1 MKKSFFFAAL
11 LALLMTACSQ
21 KPRPTE
27 NHDTDSIYGQQP
39 GDSTRYGLACDGCT
53 DSVLVLL
60 PYTTH
65 ELDTFDIID
74 AFQEHRIY
82 GRPNIGDDL
91 AVIVNPDSTSQ
102 ALMVINLSKLKEQ
115 WCYQVTPT
123 WNRQPSDRP
132 VRPIPDSI
140 RQRFMAPREYG
151 MHLKNGGIVMSS
163 GAYHQQSNEAMSPVK
178 YPPVKRYASWKFF
191 NGRLILIPDT
201 ASHQEPDT
209 AVIELLRRDS
219 LVLRFRDH
227 VQSYYRKKTL

>member
-11 LALLMTACSQ
+11 LVLLMTACSQ
-21 KPRPTE
+21 QPRPIKH
-27 NHDTDSIYGQQP
+27 NDTANIYGQQP
-39 GDSTRYGLACDGCT
+39 GDSTRYGLAGDGCT

-60 PYTTH
+60 PYTHH

-74 AFQEHRIY
+74 AYQEHRIY
-82 GRPNIGDDL
+82 GRPKIGDDL

-132 VRPIPDSI
+132 ARPIPDSI

-151 MHLKNGGIVMSS
+151 MHLKNGGVVMSS
-163 GAYHQQSNEAMSPVK
+163 GAYHQQNNDAMSPVK
-178 YPPVKRYASWKFF
+178 YPPVKRYAAWKFF

-201 ASHQEPDT
+201 ASHQDPDT
-209 AVIELLRRDS
+209 AVIQLLRSDT
-219 LVLRFRDH
+219 LVLRFSDH
-227 VQSYYRKKTL
+227 EQGYYRKQSL

>member
-11 LALLMTACSQ
+11 LGLLMIACGQ
-21 KPRPTE
+21 QPRPIE
-27 NHDTDSIYGQQP
+27 NHDSASIYGQQP
-39 GDSTRYGLACDGCT
+39 GDSTLYGLACDGCT

-60 PYTTH
+60 PYKSH

-82 GRPNIGDDL
+82 GRPQIGDDL
-91 AVIVNPDSTSQ
+91 AVVVNPDSISQ
-102 ALMVINLSKLKEQ
+102 ALMVVNLSKLKEQ
-115 WCYQVTPT
+115 WCYLVTPT
-123 WNRQPSDRP
+123 LNPPRSDRP

-140 RQRFMAPREYG
+140 RKRIMAPREYG
-151 MHLKNGGIVMSS
+151 IRLKNGGIVMSS
-163 GAYHQQSNEAMSPVK
+163 GTYRQQSTDAMSPVK
-178 YPPVKRYASWKFF
+178 YPPVKRYTEWKFF

-209 AVIELLRRDS
+209 AVIQLLRSDS

-227 VQSYYRKKTL
+227 EQGYYRKQSL

>member
-11 LALLMTACSQ
+11 LGLLMTACSRQ
-21 KPRPTE
+21 PRPMA
-27 NHDTDSIYGQQP
+27 NNDTSNIYGQQP

-60 PYTTH
+60 PYTH
-65 ELDTFDIID
+65 QELDTFDIID

-82 GRPNIGDDL
+82 GRPMIGDDL

-102 ALMVINLSKLKEQ
+102 ALMVVNLSKLKQQ
-115 WCYQVTPT
+115 WCYQVIPT
-123 WNRQPSDRP
+123 LNHLPSDRP
-132 VRPIPDSI
+132 VRQIPDSI
-140 RQRFMAPREYG
+140 RQRLMAPREYG
-151 MHLKNGGIVMSS
+151 IRLKNGGVVTAS
-163 GAYHQQSNEAMSPVK
+163 GTFRQQSNDAMSPVK
-178 YPPVKRYASWKFF
+178 YPPVKRYAAWKFY

-227 VQSYYRKKTL
+227 VQGYYRR